1 MPEAKLVPAYNE
13 EDDRRPYRP
22 MRIPAFA
29 AVVAGCLAIVA
40 LWVSGQSFWID
51 ECNAAVKAI
60 QPDLRSFWTKFSGMG
75 GSDFQMPLYMFLLWC
90 WEKIAGRGEFAL
102 RALNVLFAWSAILLV
117 AFRTALPR
125 RFRLLWCVAAAVS
138 PMLAVYM
145 DEARPYA
152 LQFLAATALYLP
164 FLSFPEKDCTD
175 GFDFRTFSIGLILLC
190 GSSLTGVVFA
200 FWPCLWLSILL
211 ARSRMLLRFVA
222 GHGMWIAVDAVLLAL
237 LAGFYLH
244 TLASGAR
251 ASAVSG
257 TSLSSTI
264 FCAYEFLGF
273 MGAGPSRLA
282 LRSAQGSALRAYLLP
297 LASMS
302 AASGLFLLAA
312 IASRSRISDCG
323 RTQHS
328 IRPRIPVLL
337 SLAGVLSM
345 LFVGVTMEMRV
356 LARHLMPALPAFLF
370 LFSGVAVRLL
380 ASAPW
385 RRVAVAV
392 LFLAWISSAVAF
404 RFSPRHAKDD
414 YRRACGIARS
424 ALSEGKV
431 VWWAAD
437 QASVEFYFA
446 DVAACADRLVPLM
459 NPSDDDL
466 SEAPSVDIAI
476 LSKPDVYDRGGAV
489 RRHLTDNG
497 FRRTESFSAFSVFER
512 GAIR

>member
-1 MPEAKLVPAYNE
+1 MNRSRVP
-13 EDDRRPYRP
+13 
-22 MRIPAFA
+22 FA
-29 AVVAGCLAIVA
+29 AAVAGCLAIVA

-51 ECNAAVKAI
+51 ECNAAVKSI
-60 QPDLRSFWTKFSGMG
+60 QPDLRSFWTKFSVMG

-102 RALNVLFAWSAILLV
+102 RALNILFAWSAILLV
-117 AFRTALPR
+117 GFRTALPR

-138 PMLAVYM
+138 PMLAIYM

-164 FLSFPEKDCTD
+164 FLSGPGRDCAD

-200 FWPCLWLSILL
+200 FWPCVWLFILL
-211 ARSRMLLRFVA
+211 ARSRTALRFVA
-222 GHGMWIAVDAVLLAL
+222 GHAVWIAVDAVLLAL

-257 TSLSSTI
+257 TSFSSTI

-282 LRSAQGSALRAYLLP
+282 LRSAQASALRAYLLP

-302 AASGLFLLAA
+302 AAYVLLLLAA
-312 IASRSRISDCG
+312 IVSSLRISDCD
-323 RTQHS
+323 RTEPS
-328 IRPRIPVLL
+328 IRTGIPVLL

-345 LFVGVTMEMRV
+345 LLVGVTMEMRV

-370 LFSGVAVRLL
+370 LISDVAALL
-380 ASAPW
+380 LSSALW
-385 RRVAVAV
+385 RRVSVAV
-392 LFLAWISSAVAF
+392 LFLAWISSAGAF

-414 YRRACGIARS
+414 YRSACGIARS

-446 DVAACADRLVPLM
+446 DVAASAGSLVPLM

-466 SEAPSVDIAI
+466 SGSPSVDVVV

-489 RRHLTDNG
+489 RRYLTDNG

-512 GAIR
+512 GTIR

>member
-1 MPEAKLVPAYNE
+1 VNRSRVP
-13 EDDRRPYRP
+13 
-22 MRIPAFA
+22 FA

-60 QPDLRSFWTKFSGMG
+60 QPDFRSFWTKFSGMG
-75 GSDFQMPLYMFLLWC
+75 GSDFQMPFYMFLLWC
-90 WEKIAGRGEFAL
+90 WEKIADRGEFAL
-102 RALNVLFAWSAILLV
+102 RALNILFAWSAILLV

-125 RFRLLWCVAAAVS
+125 RFRLLWCLAAAVS

-164 FLSFPEKDCTD
+164 FLSGPEKDCVD

-200 FWPCLWLSILL
+200 FWPCLWLFILL
-211 ARSRMLLRFVA
+211 ARNRTILRFVA
-222 GHGMWIAVDAVLLAL
+222 GHAIWIAVDAVLFSLF
-237 LAGFYLH
+237 AGFYLH

-257 TSLSSTI
+257 TSIFSTI

-282 LRSAQGSALRAYLLP
+282 LRSAQASALRVHLLP

-302 AASGLFLLAA
+302 AAYGFFLLAA
-312 IASRSRISDCG
+312 IVSRPRITDCD
-323 RTQHS
+323 RTEHS
-328 IRPRIPVLL
+328 IRPGIPVLL
-337 SLAGVLSM
+337 SLVGVLSM
-345 LFVGVTMEMRV
+345 LLVGVTMEMRV

-370 LFSGVAVRLL
+370 LFSGVAARLL
-380 ASAPW
+380 VSALW

-392 LFLAWISSAVAF
+392 LFLAWISSAGAF

-437 QASVEFYFA
+437 E
-446 DVAACADRLVPLM
+446 AALTVYGLDNTNGTCFVRLM
-459 NPSDDDL
+459 NPSGPHLD
-466 SEAPSVDIAI
+466 EVPSADCVI
-476 LSKPDVYDRGGAV
+476 LSKPDVYDGK
-489 RRHLTDNG
+489 
-497 FRRTESFSAFSVFER
+497 
-512 GAIR
+512 GAIRNWLSANRFEVAEVFPAFQIQTRQLRP